1 MPRKAAAFLALSAM
15 KFLKI
20 VTKLPTAVAR
30 CWLALLQM
38 EEFPGKSSKFGIYH
52 HRCLKCVRHVGG
64 GGGWGGVEQPNTGFR
79 VNNAL

>member
-64 GGGWGGVEQPNTGFR
+64 GGGGGGGDSRTTKHR
-79 VNNAL
+79 VSSK